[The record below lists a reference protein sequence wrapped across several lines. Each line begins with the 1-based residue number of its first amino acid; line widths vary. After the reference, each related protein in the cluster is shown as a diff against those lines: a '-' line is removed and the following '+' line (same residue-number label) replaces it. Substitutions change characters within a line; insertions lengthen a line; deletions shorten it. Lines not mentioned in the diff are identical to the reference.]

1 MGDSYESEDGDDHLG
16 GGAKGQIE
24 LAFFPLALHFS
35 KAFPIQ
41 EADHAGSISI
51 PHSPLPDAWRGLLV
65 SLVQCRADVR
75 YVGAGESA
83 KAVCDLTLTV
93 E

>member
-41 EADHAGSISI
+41 EADRAGSPSI
-51 PHSPLPDAWRGLLV
+51 TSQPSSGRLARLACVPGPV
-65 SLVQCRADVR
+65 
-75 YVGAGESA
+75 
-83 KAVCDLTLTV
+83 
-93 E
+93 